1 MRNIRLRKH
10 KIPNAFLLV
19 FGVGRVLETYATFV
33 AAAFFI
39 EYNAPI
45 VTTTTLVTLG
55 AGAMLCV
62 LQDIKSVAAR
72 LRKHLYRL
80 IVDAILLSNST
91 LCMFA
96 GLKYSGAY
104 RFVLFN
110 FMAQLANPIM
120 QISTPRVS
128 SPAMKGGAVIIVAF
142 GFIAMAASFTQLQ
155 GQDSG
160 FLNIPSAALGF
171 LFMVGA
177 TVFEG
182 LRTKTFKRLTS
193 KKIGNP
199 RTVHA
204 IVVMFSGLL
213 QAPLG
218 MASYLLGSGDK
229 MGLTSLQYLFMI
241 LFIITFIVVFRFYIT
256 GIGKRALS
264 QKSIQL
270 DFVVCGL
277 AATVLDVIQGAGAC
291 TIYSTCFALA
301 AVFGVRLAVSKEKE
315 KEKLP
320 VYNPAT
326 TSESRSE

>member
-1 MRNIRLRKH
+1 M
-10 KIPNAFLLV
+10 
-19 FGVGRVLETYATFV
+19 
-33 AAAFFI
+33 

-45 VTTTTLVTLG
+45 VTTTALVTLG

-80 IVDAILLSNST
+80 IMDAVLLSNST

-104 RFVLFN
+104 RFILFN
-110 FMAQLANPIM
+110 FMTQTLANPIM
-120 QISTPRVS
+120 KISTPRMS
-128 SPAMKGGAVIIVAF
+128 SSAVKGSVVIIVAF
-142 GFIAMAASFTQLQ
+142 GFTAIAASFTEIR

-160 FLNIPSAALGF
+160 VFKIPSAALGF
-171 LFMVGA
+171 LFMVA
-177 TVFEG
+177 AAVFEA
-182 LRTKTFKRLTS
+182 LRRQTFKKLTS
-193 KKIGNP
+193 KKIGNS

-204 IVVMFSGLL
+204 IIVLISGLL

-218 MASYLLGSGDK
+218 MASYLFGSANK
-229 MGLTSLQYLFMI
+229 MELTSMQYLFML
-241 LFIITFIVVFRFYIT
+241 LFLITFIVVFRFYIT
-256 GIGKRALS
+256 GIGKKALS
-264 QKSIQL
+264 QKSIQM
-270 DFVVCGL
+270 DFVVSGFT
-277 AATVLDVIQGAGAC
+277 ATVLDVMQGAGAC
-291 TIYSTCFALA
+291 TVYSTCFALA
-301 AVFGVRLAVSKEKE
+301 ALFGVSLAVSKEKE